1 MVKLGVNVDH
11 IATLREARK
20 ERNPDP
26 VAAAV
31 LADLAG
37 ASGITAHLREDR
49 RHMQER
55 DLRLLRQTVT
65 TRLNMEMAPTP
76 EMVQFALELLPDM
89 VTLVPER
96 RQELTTEGGLDVV
109 ANEKVLDGAIAQ
121 LRAQHIHVSLF
132 IDPEPTQVR
141 TSQKVGADMIELHT
155 GHFSR
160 AFYGGMGDD
169 AWLAERARLLDA
181 TALGRR
187 YGLRVNAGHGL
198 DYQNVAYVSSIE
210 GIEELNIGHSIISRA
225 VMTGMDRA
233 VREMVEAIQAGIDEL
248 RWSR

>member
-26 VAAAV
+26 VAAA
-31 LADLAG
+31 LIAEMAG
-37 ASGITAHLREDR
+37 ANGITAHLREDL
-49 RHMQER
+49 RHIQER
-55 DLRLLRQTVT
+55 DVRLLRQTVT
-65 TRLNMEMAPTP
+65 TRLNLEMAPTAA
-76 EMVQFALELLPDM
+76 MVEFALELQPDM

-96 RQELTTEGGLDVV
+96 RAELTTEGGLDVAAHEKELEKIV
-109 ANEKVLDGAIAQ
+109 AN
-121 LRAQHIHVSLF
+121 LRAQRIVVSLF
-132 IDPEPTQVR
+132 IDPEARQVR
-141 TSQKVGADMIELHT
+141 ASQKVGANMIELHT

-160 AFYGGMGDD
+160 AFHAGMGDES
-169 AWLAERARLLDA
+169 WIAERARLVDA

-210 GIEELNIGHSIISRA
+210 GLEELNIGHSLVGRA
-225 VMTGMDRA
+225 VLVGMERA
-233 VREMVEAIQAGIDEL
+233 VKEMLECMRVGVDEL

>member
-1 MVKLGVNVDH
+1 MIKLGVNVDH

-26 VAAAV
+26 VAAAL
-31 LADLAG
+31 LAELAG
-37 ASGITAHLREDR
+37 AHGITAHLREDR
-49 RHMQER
+49 RPLQER
-55 DLRLLRQTVT
+55 DLRILRQTVT
-65 TRLNMEMAPTP
+65 TRLNLEMAPSP

-109 ANEKVLDGAIAQ
+109 ANEKSLEQAVAQ
-121 LRAQHIHVSLF
+121 LRAQHIHVSMF
-132 IDPEPTQVR
+132 IDPEASQVR
-141 TSQKVGADMIELHT
+141 ASQKVGANMIELHT

-160 AFYGGMGDD
+160 AFHDGTGDQG
-169 AWLAERARLLDA
+169 WMAERARLVDA
-181 TALGRR
+181 AALGRR

-198 DYQNVAYVSSIE
+198 DYQNVAYVASID
-210 GIEELNIGHSIISRA
+210 GLEELNIGHSLVGRA
-225 VMTGMDRA
+225 VLVGMERA
-233 VREMVEAIQAGIDEL
+233 VKEMLEAMRLGVDEL

>member
-26 VAAAV
+26 VAGAM
-31 LADLAG
+31 LAELAG
-37 ASGITAHLREDR
+37 AHGITAHLREDR

-55 DLRLLRQTVT
+55 DLRLLRQTVST
-65 TRLNMEMAPTP
+65 HLNLEMAPSP

-96 RQELTTEGGLDVV
+96 RQELTTEGGLDVL
-109 ANEKVLDGAIAQ
+109 ANEKNLESAIAQ

-132 IDPEPTQVR
+132 IDPEASQVR
-141 TSQKVGADMIELHT
+141 ASQKVGANLIELHT

-160 AFYGGMGDD
+160 AWHAGTGDEG
-169 AWLAERARLLDA
+169 WIAERARLVDA

-198 DYQNVAYVSSIE
+198 DYQNVGAVASIE
-210 GIEELNIGHSIISRA
+210 GIEELNIGHSIVGRA
-225 VMTGMDRA
+225 LMTGMERA
-233 VREMVEAIQAGIDEL
+233 VKEMLEAMREGLDEL

>member
-1 MVKLGVNVDH
+1 MIKLGVNVDH

-26 VAAAV
+26 VAGAM
-31 LADLAG
+31 LAELAG
-37 ASGITAHLREDR
+37 AHGITAHLREDR

-65 TRLNMEMAPTP
+65 TRLNLEMAPSP

-96 RQELTTEGGLDVV
+96 RQELTTEGGLDVL
-109 ANEKVLDGAIAQ
+109 ANEKTLEQAIAQ

-132 IDPEPTQVR
+132 IDPEASQVR
-141 TSQKVGADMIELHT
+141 ASQKVGANMIELHT

-160 AFYGGMGDD
+160 AFHDGTGDQG
-169 AWLAERARLLDA
+169 WMAERARLVDA

-198 DYQNVAYVSSIE
+198 DYQNVAYVSSID
-210 GIEELNIGHSIISRA
+210 GLEELNIGHSLIGRA
-225 VMTGMDRA
+225 VLTGMERA
-233 VREMVEAIQAGIDEL
+233 VKDMLEAMRVGVDEL

>member
-1 MVKLGVNVDH
+1 MIKLGVNVDH

-26 VAAAV
+26 VAAAM
-31 LADLAG
+31 LAELAG
-37 ASGITAHLREDR
+37 AHGITAHLREDR

-55 DLRLLRQTVT
+55 DLRILRQTVT
-65 TRLNMEMAPTP
+65 TRLNLEMAPSP

-96 RQELTTEGGLDVV
+96 RQELTTEGGLDVI
-109 ANEKVLDGAIAQ
+109 ANEKILEQAVAQ
-121 LRAQHIHVSLF
+121 LRAQHIHVSMF
-132 IDPEPTQVR
+132 IDPEASQVR
-141 TSQKVGADMIELHT
+141 ASQKVGADMIELHT

-160 AFYGGMGDD
+160 AFHSGMGDS
-169 AWLAERARLLDA
+169 AWIAERSRLVDA

-198 DYQNVAYVSSIE
+198 DYQNVSYVASIE
-210 GIEELNIGHSIISRA
+210 GLEELNIGHSLVGRA
-225 VMTGMDRA
+225 VLVGMERA
-233 VREMVEAIQAGIDEL
+233 VTEMLAEMKNGLDQL